1 MHCKKYESWN
11 VEQGSTEFNRSTQVW
26 KKVRKRDYIVRT
38 CFFQYNDL
46 AVKILNKLGEYLKKN
61 FLRIPKE
68 VVLPEDKVKKRVDA
82 GFIWLKLWCWTYP
95 MLKFCFNAFSRDKK
109 FLVQVFFWT
118 LPLTAFVKSIA

>member
-1 MHCKKYESWN
+1 M
-11 VEQGSTEFNRSTQVW
+11 
-26 KKVRKRDYIVRT
+26 RKRDYIVWT

-82 GFIWLKLWCWTYP
+82 GFI
-95 MLKFCFNAFSRDKK
+95 
-109 FLVQVFFWT
+109 
-118 LPLTAFVKSIA
+118 